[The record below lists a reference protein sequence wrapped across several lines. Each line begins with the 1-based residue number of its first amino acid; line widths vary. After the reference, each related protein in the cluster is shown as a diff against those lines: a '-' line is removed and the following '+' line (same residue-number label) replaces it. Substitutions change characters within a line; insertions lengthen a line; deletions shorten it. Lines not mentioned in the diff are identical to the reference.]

1 MTKQELIDLLNQA
14 DKDAIGFDVGEKGD
28 KKINDKNTAL
38 AENLI
43 KFMTESLVIDVG
55 GITYPIKVIQ

>member
-14 DKDAIGFDVGEKGD
+14 DKDAIGFDVGAEGD

-55 GITYPIKVIQ
+55 GITYPIKVVQ

>member
-14 DKDAIGFDVGEKGD
+14 DKDAIGFDVGAEGD

>member
-14 DKDAIGFDVGEKGD
+14 DKDAIGFDVGAEGY